1 MFRTEDVG
9 SNKSCINVDR
19 IAQDRWG
26 PPLVDADWLFFCQA
40 FYKSTEGT
48 DWEDLYDH
56 YREMSRAASVN
67 ESQKSE
73 SHLENQGSQG
83 QRRGIL

>member
-1 MFRTEDVG
+1 M
-9 SNKSCINVDR
+9 
-19 IAQDRWG
+19 
-26 PPLVDADWLFFCQA
+26 FFCQA